1 MGGGWC
7 TMLEAEEDE
16 PLLAAEDQP
25 SKSVRFSTRFRKET
39 KPNGPKMASG
49 TLVPSIAPPTQQ
61 VRWADGVHQD
71 PGGRLTDEPAAFSAA
86 NPTPSLHQAIAAYNA
101 GGAATL
107 SLAGQVAACK
117 AGSASSAPGAPS
129 LTDAVENFM
138 ARQRKAAAAAA
149 SSDPD
154 ATQQPQTRGAVE
166 LPMLG
171 KELAPAR
178 RSPRFERFSTVA
190 DGRHS
195 PSGARSPRSGSPLA
209 PSRSPIMKGG
219 PSLGVVTTP
228 KEGPPLGPFL
238 PQTSQSRARRS
249 LDNRG
254 GAGAPR
260 GMANCSAPPPPAGR
274 FQRSG
279 SRGSGARAIPA
290 LPPPVEKRA
299 APPVVE
305 HPPVGDLLGDLMDM
319 DNEVLQSMP
328 GAGGPQSAPLFE
340 QQPPPDR
347 SASSTLASDLHGVR
361 L

>member
-71 PGGRLTDEPAAFSAA
+71 PSGRLTDEPAAFSAA

-154 ATQQPQTRGAVE
+154 ATQQPQARGAVE

-219 PSLGVVTTP
+219 PSFHRLRN
-228 KEGPPLGPFL
+228 
-238 PQTSQSRARRS
+238 RA
-249 LDNRG
+249 
-254 GAGAPR
+254 
-260 GMANCSAPPPPAGR
+260 
-274 FQRSG
+274 
-279 SRGSGARAIPA
+279 
-290 LPPPVEKRA
+290 RA
-299 APPVVE
+299 APSTTAAVPV
-305 HPPVGDLLGDLMDM
+305 P
-319 DNEVLQSMP
+319 P
-328 GAGGPQSAPLFE
+328 GAWRTAARRRRQRAAFSAAAREGAARARF
-340 QQPPPDR
+340 PPYLHRWR
-347 SASSTLASDLHGVR
+347 SARRRRSSSTRQWATCWAT
-361 L
+361 

>member
-1 MGGGWC
+1 
-7 TMLEAEEDE
+7 MLEAEEDV
-16 PLLAAEDQP
+16 PLLAAEDRP

-49 TLVPSIAPPTQQ
+49 TLVPSVAPPTQV
-61 VRWADGVHQD
+61 VRWADSVHKD
-71 PGGRLTDEPAAFSAA
+71 PSGRLTDEPATLSAA

-101 GGAATL
+101 GGGATL

-129 LTDAVENFM
+129 LSDAVENFM
-138 ARQRKAAAAAA
+138 AQQRKASAAA

-154 ATQQPQTRGAVE
+154 ATQQPQPRGGAAE
-166 LPMLG
+166 IPMLG

-178 RSPRFERFSTVA
+178 RSPRFERFSTAA
-190 DGRHS
+190 DGKHS
-195 PSGARSPRSGSPLA
+195 PTGARSPRSGSPLA

-219 PSLGVVTTP
+219 PPTTREP
-228 KEGPPLGPFL
+228 
-238 PQTSQSRARRS
+238 

-274 FQRSG
+274 FQRSS
-279 SRGSGARAIPA
+279 SRASGAQRWKSPA
-290 LPPPVEKRA
+290 VEKCA
-299 APPVVE
+299 APPIVE
-305 HPPVGDLLGDLMDM
+305 HPPVGDLLGDSMDLNS
-319 DNEVLQSMP
+319 DALRSMP
-328 GAGGPQSAPLFE
+328 GAGGPQSIPLFE
-340 QQPPPDR
+340 QQPPDR
-347 SASSTLASDLHGVR
+347 SASSTLASELNGVR

>member
-16 PLLAAEDQP
+16 PLLAAKDQP

-49 TLVPSIAPPTQQ
+49 TLVPSVAPPTQQ

-71 PGGRLTDEPAAFSAA
+71 PSGQAKDESATFSAA

-154 ATQQPQTRGAVE
+154 ATQQPQARGAVE

-219 PSLGVVTTP
+219 P
-228 KEGPPLGPFL
+228 GPLVMREP
-238 PQTSQSRARRS
+238 

-319 DNEVLQSMP
+319 DNEVLRSMP

-340 QQPPPDR
+340 QQPPHDR
-347 SASSTLASDLHGVR
+347 SESSTLASDLNGVR